1 MQPNRKRLII
11 MVLILVLSTMLFV
24 LGMIFLPDTLIAQ
37 VTASG
42 ADGNTLPKPLGLLL
56 PFGLSVVFAI
66 LYYKKGESKN
76 LLLAL
81 LGIAVYGLTFYFN
94 RF

>member
-1 MQPNRKRLII
+1 MQSKRKRLVILVV
-11 MVLILVLSTMLFV
+11 MLVLSAALFA
-24 LGMIFLPDTLIAQ
+24 LGMIILPDTLVVQ

-42 ADGNTLPKPLGLLL
+42 ADGNTLPKLLGLLL
-56 PFGLSVVFAI
+56 PFGLSVIFAI
-66 LYYKKGESKN
+66 LYYKKGESKDF
-76 LLLAL
+76 LLAL